1 MGQYFK
7 WINVEKKEYICPY
20 DFALGC
26 KRVESSYK
34 GNPLLC
40 ALRELFSQE
49 WKGDK
54 VIFIGDEFKLPDN
67 IADEPFKTL
76 YEHTLQC
83 GYPGDS
89 NEAIIELYKN
99 VSCLFK
105 EAEEIAREEIGY
117 YIEDLKEGK
126 CRINEYGINTDN
138 PFERLFLRKGKSS
151 RYTIN
156 HTKKV
161 YYESDAVKVFYPD
174 NTECKFTDPL
184 PLLMCYVNSVDIG
197 PWVGDIIGVSDEK
210 IDGYTFLK
218 EVHIG
223 W

>member
-1 MGQYFK
+1 MDK
-7 WINVEKKEYICPY
+7 RRKKEYICPY
-20 DFALGC
+20 DFDLGC

-54 VIFIGDEFKLPDN
+54 VIFIGDE
-67 IADEPFKTL
+67 
-76 YEHTLQC
+76 
-83 GYPGDS
+83 
-89 NEAIIELYKN
+89 
-99 VSCLFK
+99 
-105 EAEEIAREEIGY
+105 
-117 YIEDLKEGK
+117 
-126 CRINEYGINTDN
+126 
-138 PFERLFLRKGKSS
+138 
-151 RYTIN
+151 IN

-184 PLLMCYVNSVDIG
+184 PLLMCYGNSVDIG